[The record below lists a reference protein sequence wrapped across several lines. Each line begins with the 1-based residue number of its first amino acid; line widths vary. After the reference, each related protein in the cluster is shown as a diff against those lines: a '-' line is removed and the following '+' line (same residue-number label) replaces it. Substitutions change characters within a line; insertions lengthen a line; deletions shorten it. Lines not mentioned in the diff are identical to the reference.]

1 MSLYSGDQFAAAAV
15 RLGGSAVAH
24 MDDRSL
30 SGKTVLLTG
39 AGRGL
44 GFAMAEGLAAAGANV
59 AMLGTDADVLRDAV
73 ARVGEAVRAVHDA
86 GRLHD
91 HVVGVKR

>member
-1 MSLYSGDQFAAAAV
+1 
-15 RLGGSAVAH
+15 

-44 GFAMAEGLAAAGANV
+44 GFAVAEGLAAAGANV

-73 ARVGEAVRAVHDA
+73 ARVGESVRAVHDA
-86 GRLHD
+86 GRLRD
-91 HVVGVKR
+91 HVVRVKR